1 MNTMMNTM
9 GPLAAGSIILL
20 AVLTAIL
27 HTVSEMIRMRHDYA
41 SSESDEAPSQE
52 RERRRQERRNQ
63 RRAGEPTS
71 YEERYQKYVGK
82 YDGIIE
88 H

>member
-9 GPLAAGSIILL
+9 GPLAAGAVILA
-20 AVLTAIL
+20 AVMTAIL
-27 HTVSEMIRMRHDYA
+27 NAVSEMMRMRHGYA
-41 SSESDEAPSQE
+41 SSEDDGAPSQE
-52 RERRRQERRNQ
+52 RERRREERRNQ
-63 RRAGEPTS
+63 RKAGEPTS